1 MWKRLLVV
9 SAVSAAM
16 SSMALAAP
24 LTVGFSQVGSESG
37 WRAAETNVAKSEAEK
52 RGITLKIADGQQ
64 KQENQIK
71 AVRSFVAQ
79 GVDAIFIAPVVA
91 TGWEPVLK
99 EAKDAE
105 IPVFLLDRS
114 IDVKDKSLYMTTVTA
129 DNILEGKL
137 IGDWLVKEV
146 NGKPCNVVE
155 LQGTVGASVA
165 IDRKKGFAEAIKN
178 APNIKIIRSQSGDF
192 TRSKGKEVMES
203 FIKAENNGKNI
214 CNYDYSDDGKCF
226 GDGGGISKENF
237 EKVIVGHGWKHYGT
251 WEIDKYGKRLPL
263 EYYHNTIGVS
273 PDNYYFDSNTN
284 LTIYYRSNTAGSAIK
299 KSEVA
304 YTFNGKYKGTSRT
317 VLLLDN
323 KNYIQITGWARGE
336 QPVFCMVHPL
346 AVKSNGETLYGVS
359 IYVQMT
365 DTELK
370 SMQESVKSINTYN

>member
-79 GVDAIFIAPVVA
+79 GVDA

-214 CNYDYSDDGKCF
+214 CMVYAHNDDM
-226 GDGGGISKENF
+226 
-237 EKVIVGHGWKHYGT
+237 VIGA
-251 WEIDKYGKRLPL
+251 IQ
-263 EYYHNTIGVS
+263 
-273 PDNYYFDSNTN
+273 
-284 LTIYYRSNTAGSAIK
+284 AIK
-299 KSEVA
+299 EAGLKPGKDILTGSIDGVPDIYKAMIDGEANASVELTPNMA
-304 YTFNGKYKGTSRT
+304 GPAFDALEKYKKDGTMPEKLT
-317 VLLLDN
+317 L
-323 KNYIQITGWARGE
+323 T
-336 QPVFCMVHPL
+336 
-346 AVKSNGETLYGVS
+346 KSTLYLP
-359 IYVQMT
+359 
-365 DTELK
+365 DTAKEELEK
-370 SMQESVKSINTYN
+370 KKNMGY

>member
-1 MWKRLLVV
+1 MWKRLLIV

-37 WRAAETNVAKSEAEK
+37 WRAAETNVAKSEAEKRGITLKIADGQQKQENQIKAVRSFVAQGVDANVAKSEAEK

-137 IGDWLVKEV
+137 IGDWLVTEV
-146 NGKPCNVVE
+146 NGKPCKVVE
-155 LQGTVGASVA
+155 LQGTVWGCERQIAL
-165 IDRKKGFAEAIKN
+165 
-178 APNIKIIRSQSGDF
+178 
-192 TRSKGKEVMES
+192 
-203 FIKAENNGKNI
+203 
-214 CNYDYSDDGKCF
+214 YDHRYC
-226 GDGGGISKENF
+226 
-237 EKVIVGHGWKHYGT
+237 
-251 WEIDKYGKRLPL
+251 R
-263 EYYHNTIGVS
+263 
-273 PDNYYFDSNTN
+273 
-284 LTIYYRSNTAGSAIK
+284 
-299 KSEVA
+299 
-304 YTFNGKYKGTSRT
+304 
-317 VLLLDN
+317 
-323 KNYIQITGWARGE
+323 Q
-336 QPVFCMVHPL
+336 HPRR
-346 AVKSNGETLYGVS
+346 
-359 IYVQMT
+359 
-365 DTELK
+365 
-370 SMQESVKSINTYN
+370 

>member
-1 MWKRLLVV
+1 MWKRLLIV

-214 CNYDYSDDGKCF
+214 CM
-226 GDGGGISKENF
+226 
-237 EKVIVGHGWKHYGT
+237 VYGCRAPLGPASPLT
-251 WEIDKYGKRLPL
+251 VRKALPK
-263 EYYHNTIGVS
+263 
-273 PDNYYFDSNTN
+273 P
-284 LTIYYRSNTAGSAIK
+284 
-299 KSEVA
+299 
-304 YTFNGKYKGTSRT
+304 
-317 VLLLDN
+317 
-323 KNYIQITGWARGE
+323 
-336 QPVFCMVHPL
+336 
-346 AVKSNGETLYGVS
+346 
-359 IYVQMT
+359 
-365 DTELK
+365 
-370 SMQESVKSINTYN
+370 